1 MEGIE
6 SFSQMI
12 NEQVGSQS
20 FIDGSESINRQKVKV
35 MDKIKSREHF
45 SDVFDSN
52 SVKNARDHYSAL
64 NN

>member
-20 FIDGSESINRQKVKV
+20 FIDGSELLNRQKVKV

-45 SDVFDSN
+45 SDVFGSN
-52 SVKNARDHYSAL
+52 SVKNGRDHYSAL